1 MVGRLFISVVGV
13 AIVFVGSACRPTETP
28 IVEPTA
34 SIPEPAAE
42 LATQPLT
49 EDVGEETI
57 ESSTDDGG
65 FVVTVGSRCND
76 TWRAAVMRDGGV
88 RREGPEPGRFDV
100 PNASTRELKLQ
111 PGDSLLLTSPH
122 GGIMAL
128 QFDNLSKGYN
138 ARVEVTEACSGVK
151 RTVVPR

>member
-13 AIVFVGSACRPTETP
+13 AIAFVGSACRPGETP

-42 LATQPLT
+42 LATQPVI
-49 EDVGEETI
+49 EDTI